1 MGTIVRKGGIMA
13 VQGVE
18 GDTKIIWDP
27 ENPDEVKNARRT
39 FDDLRGKG
47 FNAYSVKRTGE
58 QGEILRTFDPKA
70 EKIIM
75 APPMAG
81 G

>member
-1 MGTIVRKGGIMA
+1 MGQLA
-13 VQGVE
+13 VMGRE

-27 ENPDEVKNARRT
+27 GSKDEVKNAKRT
-39 FDDLRGKG
+39 FDELIGKG
-47 FNAYSVKRTGE
+47 FMAYAVNKADASKGKQVRE
-58 QGEILRTFDPKA
+58 FDPKA
-70 EKIIM
+70 EKLIL